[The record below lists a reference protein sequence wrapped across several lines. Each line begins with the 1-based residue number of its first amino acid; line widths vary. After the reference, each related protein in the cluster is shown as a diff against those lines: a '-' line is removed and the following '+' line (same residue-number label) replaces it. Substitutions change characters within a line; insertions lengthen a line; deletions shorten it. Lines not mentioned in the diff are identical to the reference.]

1 MALSGSFGT
10 DFSGGYRL
18 QIDWYASQD
27 IANNTSRVR
36 CDLYLIS
43 KGSSWTISS
52 SATKNVSLTIDGNFS
67 GSAQGGLA
75 GLSGNQK
82 KFIYW
87 HEVTVPHNAD
97 GTKSVDLRGV
107 FDIAVTLNGSYVASV
122 NTSQTVTLDTIPR
135 KSTLT
140 STASMTAG
148 YNLAVSI
155 SRASSN
161 FQHVCIFYA
170 KDTGGNWQN
179 IKQINPIETSA
190 NFDFT
195 DAENEKIFQVLAKR
209 KTCDSM
215 VRVQTYNYGV
225 YDLGYNDY
233 YGTITNDGGG
243 VITFNAFNIGDN
255 LPINISNH
263 PKLKHTVKFY
273 YGGTLIKTL
282 TNVSAG
288 ASTVTW
294 TTAEINAMLA
304 KIPNS
309 TSGGGEAYVTSYWG
323 NTQVWNDIASG
334 YTAFA
339 GSKARPPSFG
349 GGFTYKD
356 TNATT
361 TAITGNN
368 QYVIQ
373 NKSTVSVELLIANRA
388 TAQDYATMKE
398 YIATLNGVEVR
409 VPHSDTATMTF
420 NFGTVSAGA
429 NSTLTVKAV
438 DSRGLVT
445 STTKTVNIIPYQNP
459 SVTSDV
465 ARRNNFETPT
475 TIPCSGTMS
484 DLNVAGSKKN
494 AVTSVQYRYKET
506 IGGTFTAWKNFVFT
520 STAPTYSTTTVTE
533 NLDNTKAWTLEI
545 KVTDKLGT
553 TTITRTVTAG
563 SPIFFIDWEKK
574 TLGINKF
581 PTSATNALE
590 IAGDL
595 DVDGVVKLKGSQW
608 IAQSKWGMHAGGS
621 DLMAVNSIYFSSPVN
636 SVGQGLNFLRPNKT
650 AGSTN
655 SADYSTFGILD
666 YGMKMNNYNILY
678 QFAGSSNLRLGGELH
693 SVSTGG
699 IFLDIYGNIKGQ
711 SGTSSAST
719 WSVKDAGD
727 KVRLIV
733 GVGSGSTQPNEYRSY
748 TNGHDFYHDGN
759 KFLSFFT
766 HESYS
771 GRCIQ
776 FGNDGGILKW
786 YVNYNNYQGRLEAR
800 NSNNTNWCELAG
812 NLNNASSRKYK
823 ENIKIFEGSAMEI
836 INSAV
841 ANTYTYK
848 DDLSETVKVGL
859 IAEEAPKLIVGAGGD
874 TVDSY
879 GMATLSW
886 IGLQEHDVDIKY
898 FRQEIA
904 ELKKEIQILKA
915 NKGEM

>member
-18 QIDWYASQD
+18 QVDWWASQN
-27 IANNTSRVR
+27 IANNTSTVR
-36 CDLYLIS
+36 ADLYLIS
-43 KGSSWTISS
+43 KGSSWTINS

-82 KFIYW
+82 KWIYW
-87 HEVTVPHNAD
+87 HEVTVNHNSD
-97 GTKSVDLRGV
+97 GTKALDIRGV

-122 NTSQTVTLDTIPR
+122 NTSQTIYLDTIPR
-135 KSTLT
+135 ASSLT
-140 STASMTAG
+140 TAPDFTAG
-148 YNLAVSI
+148 YSHDFGIA
-155 SRASSN
+155 RASSEFDHKVRLWVDGTQIKELN
-161 FQHVCIFYA
+161 GIS
-170 KDTGGNWQN
+170 TGGR
-179 IKQINPIETSA
+179 
-190 NFDFT
+190 FDFT
-195 DAENEKIFQVLAKR
+195 DAEVELIFQKLNKASTKQTR
-209 KTCDSM
+209 IN
-215 VRVQTYNYGV
+215 VQTFKYGQ
-225 YDLGYNDY
+225 YIGEKDY
-233 YGTITNDGGG
+233 YGTCYNNGGG
-243 VITFNAFNIGDN
+243 VITFNSFTFGDN

-263 PKLKHTVKFY
+263 SKLKHTVKFY
-273 YGGTLIKTL
+273 FGGTLIKTL

-294 TTAEINAMLA
+294 TTAEVNAMLA

-309 TSGGGEAYVTSYWG
+309 TSGYGEAVVTSYWG
-323 NTQVWNDIASG
+323 NTQVWADIASG
-334 YTAFA
+334 YNAYA

-361 TAITGNN
+361 TGITGNN

-388 TAQDYATMKE
+388 TALDYATMKE

-420 NFGTVSAGA
+420 NFGTVSAGT

-438 DSRGLVT
+438 DSRGNIT
-445 STTKTVNIIPYQNP
+445 ATTKTVTILPYQNP

-465 ARRNNFETPT
+465 TRRNNFETPT

-484 DLNVAGSKKN
+484 DLNVAGSRKN

-506 IGGTFTAWKNFVFT
+506 IGGTFTAWKNFTFT
-520 STAPTYSTTTVTE
+520 STAPTYSATTVTE

-581 PTSATNALE
+581 PTSANNALE

-608 IAQSKWGMHAGGS
+608 IAQGKWGLHAGGS
-621 DLMAVNSIYFSSPVN
+621 DFMAVNSIYFSSPVN
-636 SVGQGLNFLRPNKT
+636 SSGQGLNFLRPNKS

-655 SADYSTFGILD
+655 NADYSTFGILD
-666 YGMKMNNYNILY
+666 YAMKMNDYNIFY
-678 QFAGSSNLRLGGELH
+678 QFAGTSNLRLGGNLYTQ
-693 SVSTGG
+693 SSGG
-699 IFLDIYGNIKGQ
+699 VYFDYYGNIRGQ
-711 SGTSSAST
+711 DGA
-719 WSVKDAGD
+719 
-727 KVRLIV
+727 
-733 GVGSGSTQPNEYRSY
+733 GSGNTWGIMDADSRLKFLIPIGKGATMPTEYRSH
-748 TNGHDFYHDGN
+748 TNGHDFYHDDR

-766 HESYS
+766 HENYS

-800 NSNNTNWCELAG
+800 NSNNSNWCELAG